1 MKNNMAG
8 IDNLLSEYK
17 TACGNTVNI
26 GDTVMS
32 RNGCYFYIIDGIEL
46 NNKTGEVKFYNSRV
60 LLKSYHSDNQYRPRV
75 DKLDSYYLVKDGVIT
90 LKP

>member
-1 MKNNMAG
+1 MAG
-8 IDNLLSEYK
+8 IDNLLSKYK

-32 RNGCYFYIIDGIEL
+32 KYGCYFYVIDGIEL
-46 NNKTGEVKFYNSRV
+46 NNKTGEVRKSNGRV
-60 LLKSYHSDNQYRPRV
+60 LLKHYRSDNQYRQRV
-75 DKLDSYYLVKDGVIT
+75 ENLESYYLVKDGVMT

>member
-1 MKNNMAG
+1 MAG

-26 GDTVMS
+26 GDTVMGKY
-32 RNGCYFYIIDGIEL
+32 GCIFYVIEAIEL
-46 NNKTGEVKFYNSRV
+46 NNKSGEVKKYNSSVV
-60 LLKSYHSDNQYRPRV
+60 LNQVGNTQQYRMRTTS
-75 DKLDSYYLVKDGVIT
+75 LEHYYLVKDGVIT